1 ASVSQTPSPLIT
13 ATPTVTATPAVNP
26 DLPSPAIPVGNLL
39 YGTQLPG
46 SPCDT
51 TLGSWSSTGNAHI
64 TCATS
69 ATELANTSRHQLA
82 AIFLNTLPQ
91 SNGIPNDYI
100 LQAQV
105 SAGPHSHG
113 GYGV

>member
-1 ASVSQTPSPLIT
+1 
-13 ATPTVTATPAVNP
+13 
-26 DLPSPAIPVGNLL
+26 
-39 YGTQLPG
+39 
-46 SPCDT
+46 PCDT
-51 TLGSWSSTGNAHI
+51 TLGSWSRTGNAHI

-82 AIFLNTLPQ
+82 GIFLNTLPQ

-113 GYGV
+113 GYGVVFRKQAGSSNLGAYSFLLSPDSTWSANVNDDITKKATQLYT